1 MARVYDSGDLDGY
14 FFVAMEYI
22 DGQDL
27 AELMRRGRL
36 PRPDDLRG
44 RSDAGL
50 VGLL

>member
-1 MARVYDSGDLDGY
+1 MFYIGDEVLVAATGTRDLD
-14 FFVAMEYI
+14 
-22 DGQDL
+22 L
-27 AELMRRGRL
+27 AAFSELMRRGRL